1 MEPQKKPI
9 RLNENDTPY
18 LYEPFR
24 NRMPAKRPHP
34 AEKEKILKPWQGLL
48 VFAFLMVLFN
58 LAGIPL
64 VLAGGMYGNALDEI
78 IVFLIGSILVVRAL
92 HIPLKEVFPLK
103 KPDGA
108 GILGTILMWYVTYR
122 GVLALF
128 LLMEW
133 IFPQEYA
140 SLSES
145 MDSSMAGLS
154 YFGELLVVA
163 LTPAICEEA
172 LHRGLLQYSLRGIK
186 KKWVMLLLMGVWRFP
201 HEHRPFSSDD
211 DDGNRSL
218 VCADEDRQHVLQ
230 LAVPFRPQR
239 IDDCGEHCGKLP
251 LYVLAGERSSR
262 QRIRNGNVHRHVSDR
277 SGADADRSLYGKPS
291 SDVPADK
298 KRRIFPEGEKKKDHC
313 KNRNSDHSAD
323 PWRTVFP
330 WYWYDVKRIK
340 SCLGN
345 FAEMSKPGRKQ
356 VRFMIE

>member
-9 RLNENDTPY
+9 HLNENDTPY

-24 NRMPAKRPHP
+24 NQMPAKRQHP

-163 LTPAICEEA
+163 LTPAAPRSSAVQSARNQKE
-172 LHRGLLQYSLRGIK
+172 
-186 KKWVMLLLMGVWRFP
+186 MGDAASDGRLFWRFP

-230 LAVPFRPQR
+230 LAVPFRP
-239 IDDCGEHCGKLP
+239 
-251 LYVLAGERSSR
+251 
-262 QRIRNGNVHRHVSDR
+262 
-277 SGADADRSLYGKPS
+277 
-291 SDVPADK
+291 
-298 KRRIFPEGEKKKDHC
+298 
-313 KNRNSDHSAD
+313 
-323 PWRTVFP
+323 
-330 WYWYDVKRIK
+330 
-340 SCLGN
+340 
-345 FAEMSKPGRKQ
+345 
-356 VRFMIE
+356 

>member
-1 MEPQKKPI
+1 
-9 RLNENDTPY
+9 
-18 LYEPFR
+18 
-24 NRMPAKRPHP
+24 MPAKRPHP

-186 KKWVMLLLMGVWRFP
+186 KKWVMLLLMGVYFGAF
-201 HEHRPFSSDD
+201 H
-211 DDGNRSL
+211 
-218 VCADEDRQHVLQ
+218 
-230 LAVPFRPQR
+230 
-239 IDDCGEHCGKLP
+239 
-251 LYVLAGERSSR
+251 
-262 QRIRNGNVHRHVSDR
+262 NV
-277 SGADADRSLYGKPS
+277 
-291 SDVPADK
+291 
-298 KRRIFPEGEKKKDHC
+298 
-313 KNRNSDHSAD
+313 
-323 PWRTVFP
+323 TT
-330 WYWYDVKRIK
+330 
-340 SCLGN
+340 
-345 FAEMSKPGRKQ
+345 
-356 VRFMIE
+356 

>member
-9 RLNENDTPY
+9 HLNENDTPY

-24 NRMPAKRPHP
+24 NRMPAKRQHP

-64 VLAGGMYGNALDEI
+64 VFAGGMYGNALDEI

-186 KKWVMLLLMGVWRFP
+186 KKWVMLLLMGVYF
-201 HEHRPFSSDD
+201 
-211 DDGNRSL
+211 G
-218 VCADEDRQHVLQ
+218 DR
-230 LAVPFRPQR
+230 
-239 IDDCGEHCGKLP
+239 
-251 LYVLAGERSSR
+251 
-262 QRIRNGNVHRHVSDR
+262 
-277 SGADADRSLYGKPS
+277 
-291 SDVPADK
+291 
-298 KRRIFPEGEKKKDHC
+298 
-313 KNRNSDHSAD
+313 
-323 PWRTVFP
+323 
-330 WYWYDVKRIK
+330 K
-340 SCLGN
+340 SVG
-345 FAEMSKPGRKQ
+345 
-356 VRFMIE
+356 

>member
-9 RLNENDTPY
+9 HLNENDTPY

-24 NRMPAKRPHP
+24 NQMPAKRPHP

-145 MDSSMAGLS
+145 MDSSMADLS
-154 YFGELLVVA
+154 CFGARMRCVWFPRSSPPTAPPLRA
-163 LTPAICEEA
+163 L
-172 LHRGLLQYSLRGIK
+172 S
-186 KKWVMLLLMGVWRFP
+186 
-201 HEHRPFSSDD
+201 
-211 DDGNRSL
+211 
-218 VCADEDRQHVLQ
+218 
-230 LAVPFRPQR
+230 AVPRW
-239 IDDCGEHCGKLP
+239 L
-251 LYVLAGERSSR
+251 
-262 QRIRNGNVHRHVSDR
+262 
-277 SGADADRSLYGKPS
+277 
-291 SDVPADK
+291 
-298 KRRIFPEGEKKKDHC
+298 
-313 KNRNSDHSAD
+313 
-323 PWRTVFP
+323 
-330 WYWYDVKRIK
+330 
-340 SCLGN
+340 
-345 FAEMSKPGRKQ
+345 
-356 VRFMIE
+356 

>member
-64 VLAGGMYGNALDEI
+64 VFAGGMYGNALDEI

-172 LHRGLLQYSLRGIK
+172 LHRGLLQYSLRGI
-186 KKWVMLLLMGVWRFP
+186 
-201 HEHRPFSSDD
+201 
-211 DDGNRSL
+211 
-218 VCADEDRQHVLQ
+218 
-230 LAVPFRPQR
+230 
-239 IDDCGEHCGKLP
+239 
-251 LYVLAGERSSR
+251 
-262 QRIRNGNVHRHVSDR
+262 
-277 SGADADRSLYGKPS
+277 
-291 SDVPADK
+291 
-298 KRRIFPEGEKKKDHC
+298 
-313 KNRNSDHSAD
+313 
-323 PWRTVFP
+323 
-330 WYWYDVKRIK
+330 
-340 SCLGN
+340 
-345 FAEMSKPGRKQ
+345 
-356 VRFMIE
+356 

>member
-9 RLNENDTPY
+9 HLNENDTPY

-24 NRMPAKRPHP
+24 NRMPAKRQHP

-172 LHRGLLQYSLRGIK
+172 LHRGLLQYVRFLPMMMMGIVLSYVRMKTDNMFYSSLFHFVHNASTIVASIAASFLYMFSQGNAAAGSGYATETYIGMYLIEAALMPIGLYMGSR
-186 KKWVMLLLMGVWRFP
+186 LLMYQQTKREGFFP
-201 HEHRPFSSDD
+201 
-211 DDGNRSL
+211 
-218 VCADEDRQHVLQ
+218 
-230 LAVPFRPQR
+230 
-239 IDDCGEHCGKLP
+239 K
-251 LYVLAGERSSR
+251 ERR
-262 QRIRNGNVHRHVSDR
+262 
-277 SGADADRSLYGKPS
+277 
-291 SDVPADK
+291 K
-298 KRRIFPEGEKKKDHC
+298 KTIAKIVIP
-313 KNRNSDHSAD
+313 
-323 PWRTVFP
+323 T
-330 WYWYDVKRIK
+330 ILLI
-340 SCLGN
+340 LGGL
-345 FAEMSKPGRKQ
+345 FFLGIGM
-356 VRFMIE
+356 M

>member
-9 RLNENDTPY
+9 HLNENDTPY

-24 NRMPAKRPHP
+24 NRMPAKRQHP
-34 AEKEKILKPWQGLL
+34 AEKEKILKPWHSLL

-145 MDSSMAGLS
+145 MDSSMA
-154 YFGELLVVA
+154 
-163 LTPAICEEA
+163 
-172 LHRGLLQYSLRGIK
+172 
-186 KKWVMLLLMGVWRFP
+186 
-201 HEHRPFSSDD
+201 PFLF
-211 DDGNRSL
+211 RRAACR
-218 VCADEDRQHVLQ
+218 CADTGHL
-230 LAVPFRPQR
+230 
-239 IDDCGEHCGKLP
+239 
-251 LYVLAGERSSR
+251 
-262 QRIRNGNVHRHVSDR
+262 
-277 SGADADRSLYGKPS
+277 
-291 SDVPADK
+291 
-298 KRRIFPEGEKKKDHC
+298 
-313 KNRNSDHSAD
+313 
-323 PWRTVFP
+323 
-330 WYWYDVKRIK
+330 
-340 SCLGN
+340 
-345 FAEMSKPGRKQ
+345 
-356 VRFMIE
+356 

>member
-9 RLNENDTPY
+9 HLNENDTPY

-48 VFAFLMVLFN
+48 VFAFLMGLFN

-154 YFGELLVVA
+154 YYVEMQVVA
-163 LTPAICEEA
+163 QTPAI
-172 LHRGLLQYSLRGIK
+172 
-186 KKWVMLLLMGVWRFP
+186 
-201 HEHRPFSSDD
+201 
-211 DDGNRSL
+211 
-218 VCADEDRQHVLQ
+218 
-230 LAVPFRPQR
+230 
-239 IDDCGEHCGKLP
+239 
-251 LYVLAGERSSR
+251 
-262 QRIRNGNVHRHVSDR
+262 
-277 SGADADRSLYGKPS
+277 
-291 SDVPADK
+291 
-298 KRRIFPEGEKKKDHC
+298 
-313 KNRNSDHSAD
+313 
-323 PWRTVFP
+323 
-330 WYWYDVKRIK
+330 
-340 SCLGN
+340 
-345 FAEMSKPGRKQ
+345 
-356 VRFMIE
+356 

>member
-9 RLNENDTPY
+9 HLNENDTPY

-24 NRMPAKRPHP
+24 NQTPAKRPHP

-163 LTPAICEEA
+163 LTPAIC
-172 LHRGLLQYSLRGIK
+172 
-186 KKWVMLLLMGVWRFP
+186 
-201 HEHRPFSSDD
+201 
-211 DDGNRSL
+211 
-218 VCADEDRQHVLQ
+218 
-230 LAVPFRPQR
+230 
-239 IDDCGEHCGKLP
+239 
-251 LYVLAGERSSR
+251 
-262 QRIRNGNVHRHVSDR
+262 
-277 SGADADRSLYGKPS
+277 
-291 SDVPADK
+291 
-298 KRRIFPEGEKKKDHC
+298 
-313 KNRNSDHSAD
+313 
-323 PWRTVFP
+323 
-330 WYWYDVKRIK
+330 
-340 SCLGN
+340 
-345 FAEMSKPGRKQ
+345 
-356 VRFMIE
+356 

>member
-1 MEPQKKPI
+1 MEPQNKPI
-9 RLNENDTPY
+9 NLNENDTPY

-24 NRMPAKRPHP
+24 NQMPAKRPHP

-186 KKWVMLLLMGVWRFP
+186 KKWVMLLLMGVYF
-201 HEHRPFSSDD
+201 
-211 DDGNRSL
+211 
-218 VCADEDRQHVLQ
+218 
-230 LAVPFRPQR
+230 
-239 IDDCGEHCGKLP
+239 
-251 LYVLAGERSSR
+251 
-262 QRIRNGNVHRHVSDR
+262 
-277 SGADADRSLYGKPS
+277 GA
-291 SDVPADK
+291 
-298 KRRIFPEGEKKKDHC
+298 FH
-313 KNRNSDHSAD
+313 
-323 PWRTVFP
+323 
-330 WYWYDVKRIK
+330 
-340 SCLGN
+340 
-345 FAEMSKPGRKQ
+345 MSI
-356 VRFMIE
+356 VRFLPMMMMGIVLSYVRMKTDNMFYSSLFHFVHNASTIVASIAASFL

>member
-64 VLAGGMYGNALDEI
+64 VFAGGMYGNALDEI
-78 IVFLIGSILVVRAL
+78 MVFLIGSILVVRAL

-186 KKWVMLLLMGVWRFP
+186 KKWVMLLLMGVYF
-201 HEHRPFSSDD
+201 
-211 DDGNRSL
+211 
-218 VCADEDRQHVLQ
+218 
-230 LAVPFRPQR
+230 
-239 IDDCGEHCGKLP
+239 
-251 LYVLAGERSSR
+251 
-262 QRIRNGNVHRHVSDR
+262 
-277 SGADADRSLYGKPS
+277 GA
-291 SDVPADK
+291 
-298 KRRIFPEGEKKKDHC
+298 FH
-313 KNRNSDHSAD
+313 
-323 PWRTVFP
+323 
-330 WYWYDVKRIK
+330 
-340 SCLGN
+340 
-345 FAEMSKPGRKQ
+345 MSI
-356 VRFMIE
+356 VRFLPMMMMGIVLSYVRMKTDNMFYSSLFHFVHNASTIVASIAASFH